1 MHPFFANLFAIL
13 SHIKS
18 SKFKVNFLQ
27 ILHLPF
33 LENSLYTH
41 TNIWIFSGVA
51 YTYMHTTYISFR
63 AIVIQNGPHSDRSPR
78 VFQFRMQTTGAA
90 AVRASHRL
98 YLFSFRRGKIISRH
112 EVTYRPYFGARPS
125 SSWNQGQYSTKVV
138 LCERNYLSSWMT
150 RLHCANYSNR
160 SIAVWKISDPFL
172 LGSIVSSSSSCSKC
186 VKFLGSRSVWFVF
199 RWDFLY
205 GCYIFSL

>member
-51 YTYMHTTYISFR
+51 YTYAYAHNVHVY
-63 AIVIQNGPHSDRSPR
+63 
-78 VFQFRMQTTGAA
+78 
-90 AVRASHRL
+90 
-98 YLFSFRRGKIISRH
+98 
-112 EVTYRPYFGARPS
+112 
-125 SSWNQGQYSTKVV
+125 
-138 LCERNYLSSWMT
+138 
-150 RLHCANYSNR
+150 
-160 SIAVWKISDPFL
+160 
-172 LGSIVSSSSSCSKC
+172 
-186 VKFLGSRSVWFVF
+186 
-199 RWDFLY
+199 
-205 GCYIFSL
+205 